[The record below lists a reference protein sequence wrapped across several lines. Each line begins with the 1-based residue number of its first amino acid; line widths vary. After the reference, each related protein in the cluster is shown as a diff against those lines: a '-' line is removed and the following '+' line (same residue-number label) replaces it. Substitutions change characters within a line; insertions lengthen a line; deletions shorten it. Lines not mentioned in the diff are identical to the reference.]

1 MERKKHFRWDRLHE
15 CVLWAGI
22 IVFSIWVVVSYC
34 NVIMH
39 NSDDCPVYK
48 DWNFFKLMF

>member
-1 MERKKHFRWDRLHE
+1 MERKKHFRWDRLLE

-22 IVFSIWVVVSYC
+22 IAFLIWVAVSYC
-34 NVIMH
+34 NIITH
-39 NSDDCPVYK
+39 NCEESPIYK